1 MKKVLLIIAAGL
13 LLVACNERLGH
24 MERMAQNF
32 SRETITVPSG
42 LVQVFDGQSGAADLR
57 ENMPKM
63 IYWFDSTQC
72 SMCNAKRLAYLDPLY
87 RLAETESPFDV
98 LLVFSPEAKDAKK
111 TVETM
116 ELFDL
121 AHPVLIDMNQ
131 SFYKANPAMEDY
143 PFFHRFYM
151 DAKGHPKFV
160 GDPISSEELWTVFE
174 DVVRKK

>member
-1 MKKVLLIIAAGL
+1 MLLA
-13 LLVACNERLGH
+13 ACNERLGQ

-32 SRETITVPSG
+32 SRETITVPSD
-42 LVQVFDGQSGAADLR
+42 LVQVFDGKASVPEIR
-57 ENMPKM
+57 ENMPKL

-87 RLAETESPFDV
+87 RLAETETPYEV
-98 LLVFSPEAKDAKK
+98 LLVFSPEVKDARK

-116 ELFDL
+116 GLFDL

-143 PFFHRFYM
+143 PFFHRFYV
-151 DAKGHPKFV
+151 DAKGHPQFI
-160 GDPISSEELWTVFE
+160 GDPISSEDLWKVFE